1 MAWRIACRVIGTA
14 STARHCLYEMAWC
27 GIYGVML
34 LSTTLR
40 LFLDSLGRREEYEYY
55 LRKFQSAP
63 GTCFAAIAPDEL
75 SIQESLEAIEFDL
88 RFLLRLELLPLL
100 VLTGGS
106 ALPAVATLRS
116 NFPSLETIPVGA
128 SDQWIEAVG
137 ALIREVRPPLP
148 LLVLLAPD
156 RTPQELLERLIPQL
170 VRRVQWLRAQG
181 PLRDTT
187 GRRVAVHLLQGLND
201 HELDPA
207 DREDPVL
214 KFAESVLQRVPAVH
228 ISVASPLDLL
238 AELFTVRGKGT
249 VIRRGSTI
257 RRVSSVAFLD
267 LDRLRSLLD
276 EAFGRPLVRTESL
289 FQATDIYIEENYRGA
304 ALLEAHPAGT
314 YLSKFAVGTQ
324 ARGEGLAQELWSHVR
339 RDHPTLFW
347 RSRPDNPINGWY
359 DQQADGRLRDVRWHI
374 FWRGIRTADIP
385 AIVEYCRQR
394 PEDFAPA
401 PPPPTL

>member
-1 MAWRIACRVIGTA
+1 
-14 STARHCLYEMAWC
+14 
-27 GIYGVML
+27 ML
-34 LSTTLR
+34 LSTTLQ

-75 SIQESLEAIEFDL
+75 SVQESLEAIEFDL

-100 VLTGGS
+100 VLTGDS
-106 ALPAVATLRS
+106 ALPATAALQS
-116 NFPSLETIPVGA
+116 NFPNLETVNA
-128 SDQWIEAVG
+128 SRSDQWVETLATLVRD
-137 ALIREVRPPLP
+137 ARPPLP

-156 RTPQELLERLIPQL
+156 RVPQELLERLIPDL
-170 VRRVQWLRAQG
+170 VRRVQWLRAKG
-181 PLRDTT
+181 PLRDTM
-187 GRRVAVHLLQGLND
+187 GRQVAVHLLQGLND

-214 KFAESVLQRVPAVH
+214 KFAESVLPRVPTVH

-257 RRVSSVAFLD
+257 RRVSSVGFLD
-267 LDRLRSLLD
+267 MDRLRSLLD
-276 EAFGRPLVRTESL
+276 EAFGRPLVRFDSL
-289 FQATDIYIEENYRGA
+289 VQASDIYIEENYRGA
-304 ALLEAHPAGT
+304 ALLESHPAGM

-324 ARGEGLAQELWSHVR
+324 ARGEGLAQELWSHLR
-339 RDHPTLFW
+339 RDHVALFW

-359 DQQADGRLRDVRWHI
+359 DQQADGRVRDVRWHI
-374 FWRGIRTADIP
+374 FWRGIRTTDIP
-385 AIVEYCRQR
+385 AIIEYCRQR
-394 PEDFAPA
+394 PEDFAPLS
-401 PPPPTL
+401 PPPSL